1 MQASNSIKAASQ
13 QSEDDG
19 CPRVFAAPAQKP
31 RCVLRLVKD
40 QSYARESG
48 LHARRDRGPEMG
60 ADSLI
65 DVEFPFLKSTATKP
79 FSERLAGELADAVR
93 AIRQDPAAFIRG
105 IRGGRPLSQE
115 KNARTRAGIMVAIV
129 LYAVVL
135 SLTYVSYRVFH
146 RQRPNHVTPETETTY
161 LASVPMAVRRT
172 AAPFKEPGGRTSNDP
187 LKVPTVP
194 TKQPKAGVAE
204 IKPTPRPPDQTT
216 TGPPATVSSTPYSP
230 ASETASRDSASDG
243 VARGRTGNGVGTASQ
258 GGRGG
263 VSNAE
268 VNYNEVFSISKVTT
282 RPQILARPVPGY
294 AEEARRAHVEG
305 AVKLSVVLNANGMV
319 SDIRVAQTLGYGL
332 DEKAMEAARELRF
345 VPAQKDGHA
354 VSVRVLLEFK
364 FTLL

>member
-1 MQASNSIKAASQ
+1 
-13 QSEDDG
+13 
-19 CPRVFAAPAQKP
+19 
-31 RCVLRLVKD
+31 VKD

-48 LHARRDRGPEMG
+48 LRARRDRGPEMG

-105 IRGGRPLSQE
+105 IRESGPLSQE
-115 KNARTRAGIMVAIV
+115 KKARTRAGILVAIV
-129 LYAVVL
+129 LYAVAL

-146 RQRPNHVTPETETTY
+146 RQRPNHVTAETETTY
-161 LASVPMAVRRT
+161 LASVPMPVRRT
-172 AAPFKEPGGRTSNDP
+172 ASPFKEPGGRTSNDQ
-187 LKVPTVP
+187 LKVPAVP

-204 IKPTPRPPDQTT
+204 VKPTPRPPDQTTT

-243 VARGRTGNGVGTASQ
+243 AARGRTGNGVGTALQ

-294 AEEARRAHVEG
+294 TEEARRAHVEG

-319 SDIRVAQTLGYGL
+319 SDIRVAQSLGYGL

-354 VSVRVLLEFK
+354 VSVRVFLEFK